1 MKKYLFLLGLFI
13 LYLFLNFN
21 NKTEPVLSENNRY
34 DNGVS
39 EVTIKF
45 DTEINCNNLE
55 KKFSAYENDYYVKQM
70 VIKDKTINI
79 SCNDF
84 KKCIDDVY
92 EEENNIFLI
101 NYISNGFSVKEVT
114 FLAYTDEIIPFL
126 NTNDFNY
133 TLN

>member
-45 DTEINCNNLE
+45 NEEINCNNLE

>member
-1 MKKYLFLLGLFI
+1 MKKYLFLFGLFI

-39 EVTIKF
+39 MVTIKF
-45 DTEINCNNLE
+45 ETGINCNGLE
-55 KKFSAYENDYYVKQM
+55 KIFNTYKNDYYVNQM

-84 KKCIDDVY
+84 KKCIDEVY
-92 EEENNIFLI
+92 EGENNTFLI

-126 NTNDFNY
+126 NTNNFNY
-133 TLN
+133 TLY

>member
-1 MKKYLFLLGLFI
+1 MKKYLFLFGLFI
-13 LYLFLNFN
+13 VYLFLNFN
-21 NKTEPVLSENNRY
+21 NKTELVLSENNKY

-45 DTEINCNNLE
+45 NEGINCHNLE
-55 KKFSAYENDYYVKQM
+55 KKFRAYESDYYVKQM

-84 KKCIDDVY
+84 KKCIDEVY
-92 EEENNIFLI
+92 EEENNTFLI

-126 NTNDFNY
+126 DDNNFDY

>member
-45 DTEINCNNLE
+45 NEEINCNNLE
-55 KKFSAYENDYYVKQM
+55 KKFSDYENDYYVKQM

>member
-45 DTEINCNNLE
+45 NEEINCNNLE
-55 KKFSAYENDYYVKQM
+55 KKFSAYENDYYVNQM

>member
-114 FLAYTDEIIPFL
+114 FLAYTDEIITFL

>member
-45 DTEINCNNLE
+45 NEEINCNNLE

-126 NTNDFNY
+126 NTNNFNY
-133 TLN
+133 TLY